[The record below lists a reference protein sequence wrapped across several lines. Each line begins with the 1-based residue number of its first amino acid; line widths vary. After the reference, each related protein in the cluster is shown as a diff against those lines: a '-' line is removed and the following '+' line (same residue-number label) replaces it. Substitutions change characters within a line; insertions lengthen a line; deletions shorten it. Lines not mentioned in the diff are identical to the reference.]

1 MNNKLTIG
9 IDHGYSMMK
18 GPHCAFPAGLEEY
31 SHKPYTQR
39 NVLEYSGKY

>member
-18 GPHCAFPAGLEEY
+18 GPHCAFPTGLDAY
-31 SHKPYTQR
+31 DYT
-39 NVLEYSGKY
+39 NH